1 MTEAAFKL
9 AIVRSDALFNYY
21 QAERRAGADPVLA
34 NERMHFYAKRLDD
47 TQTEFERDLQVIR
60 DCMER
65 TS

>member
-1 MTEAAFKL
+1 MTEAKLKL

-21 QAERRAGADPVLA
+21 QAERRAGANPMLA
-34 NERMHFYAKRLDD
+34 NERMHFFAKRLDD
-47 TQTEFERDLQVIR
+47 TEYERDLQVIR